1 MTSRSYASDDSD
13 SIELAELLLE
23 RNDEFLFNEFL
34 HLNLMWIKK
43 RQSFL
48 TLSVPS
54 INICFLST
62 ADDAY
67 FITSNL
73 FSKRRGKMQIDVKN
87 NISIYCYFF
96 TNFTTHL
103 LDIYFRPSD
112 P

>member
-54 INICFLST
+54 INICFLSA

-96 TNFTTHL
+96 TYESYHT
-103 LDIYFRPSD
+103 SS
-112 P
+112 